1 MSWRFVSFQI
11 NELKA
16 ENYEAEKDARVKV
29 TTLQKQHEDT
39 VSSLQVSDIYSNE
52 LDNDK
57 TTGLYSIHTSWQVQ
71 GTQTLYFSTS

>member
-39 VSSLQVSDIYSNE
+39 VSSLQVSDIY
-52 LDNDK
+52 
-57 TTGLYSIHTSWQVQ
+57 I
-71 GTQTLYFSTS
+71 